1 MNGAEFIV
9 TNKSIRAD
17 ESRISI
23 LIEVGKLYRIHQG
36 TVCWN
41 ETGKILN
48 DLEKKSGIVMV
59 LDEPIQ
65 KNLDGF
71 TNSEVRVLLET
82 GEIGW
87 IYDYHYN
94 AMELIEH

>member
-1 MNGAEFIV
+1 MI
-9 TNKSIRAD
+9 K
-17 ESRISI
+17 
-23 LIEVGKLYRIHQG
+23 IEVGKLYRIRQG

-41 ETGKILN
+41 ETDKIIN
-48 DLEKKSGIVMV
+48 DPEKESGIVMV

-71 TNSEVRVLLET
+71 TNSQVRVLLET

-87 IYDYHYN
+87 IYDYHFSKIK
-94 AMELIEH
+94 LIEH

>member
-1 MNGAEFIV
+1 MIK
-9 TNKSIRAD
+9 TNIK
-17 ESRISI
+17 
-23 LIEVGKLYRIHQG
+23 VGKLYRTRQG
-36 TVCWN
+36 TVCWS
-41 ETGKILN
+41 ETGKIIN
-48 DLEKKSGIVMV
+48 DPEKESGIVMV

-87 IYDYHYN
+87 IYDYEYIG
-94 AMELIEH
+94 MKLIEH